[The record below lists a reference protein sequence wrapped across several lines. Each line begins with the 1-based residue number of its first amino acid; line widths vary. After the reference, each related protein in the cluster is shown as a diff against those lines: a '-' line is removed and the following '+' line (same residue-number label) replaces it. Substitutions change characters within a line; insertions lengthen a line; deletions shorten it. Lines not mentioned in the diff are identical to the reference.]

1 MTKVEKEILWIQK
14 RQENVQKRQEK
25 REGGS
30 LGGKGEG
37 HEGMVG
43 SGDNDIDNGW
53 AQELQISSIIEK

>member
-1 MTKVEKEILWIQK
+1 MDTKETRKCTKETG
-14 RQENVQKRQEK
+14 K

-43 SGDNDIDNGW
+43 SGDNDIDNGR
-53 AQELQISSIIEK
+53 AQEL

>member
-1 MTKVEKEILWIQK
+1 MTPRALASRAKKG
-14 RQENVQKRQEK
+14 R
-25 REGGS
+25 GS

-43 SGDNDIDNGW
+43 SGDNDNDNGW

>member
-1 MTKVEKEILWIQK
+1 MELRRKCTKETEKK
-14 RQENVQKRQEK
+14 GK
-25 REGGS
+25 GA

-53 AQELQISSIIEK
+53 AQELQISSIIRKMGKFWSKWR